1 MDQALLD
8 PQANKLEVQLD
19 VKLFLALGCA
29 LASPSNRRDP
39 NTNRIRA
46 QLQWLRVD
54 PHQPIF

>member
-19 VKLFLALGCA
+19 ARLFLALGYV

-39 NTNRIRA
+39 NINRIRA

-54 PHQPIF
+54 RHQPIF